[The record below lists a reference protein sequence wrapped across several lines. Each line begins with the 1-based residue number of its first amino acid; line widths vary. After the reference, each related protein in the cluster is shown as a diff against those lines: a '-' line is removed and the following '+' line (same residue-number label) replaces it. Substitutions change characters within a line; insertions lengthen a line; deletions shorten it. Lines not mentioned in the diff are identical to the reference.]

1 MCKDSLRCFA
11 YNILCK
17 ITEFRS
23 EDMIKLLL
31 KFFVDKNSN
40 ESERRVK
47 YSVFA
52 GTLGIICNLLLFA
65 VKVGVGTAMSSIA
78 IISDAF
84 NNLSDTGSSMVSI
97 IGVKLSAKEPDREHP
112 FGHGRLEYI
121 SSLIVAFI
129 IMLVGFELFKS
140 SAAKIF
146 NPEAVALSPV
156 LLVILC
162 ISIPVKL
169 WMYSYNKYVGK
180 ITGSGVILATAK
192 DSINDVI
199 ATSAVILSAIIGKLI
214 NFPPLDGIVGTV
226 VSLLI
231 LYSGLRIA
239 LDTIDIL
246 LGAPP
251 EKELI
256 EAIRSRV
263 LEAEG
268 VVGVHD
274 LIVHDYGP
282 GRVLASVHAEVPDDC
297 NVVEIHE
304 VIDLLEQKID
314 KELGVHIVV
323 HMDPIAVNSEY
334 INSIRNKVVA
344 IVKEIDERL
353 NIHDFRMT
361 DGSNLINLIFDIEI
375 PLDFNYTEEIENRIK
390 ARLKEEDER
399 FNTVIGIDYIYD

>member
-1 MCKDSLRCFA
+1 
-11 YNILCK
+11 
-17 ITEFRS
+17 
-23 EDMIKLLL
+23 MIKFLL
-31 KFFVDKNSN
+31 KHFVDNHCN
-40 ESERRVK
+40 DSEKRVK

-52 GTLGIICNLLLFA
+52 GVLGIICNLILFA
-65 VKVGVGTAMSSIA
+65 IKIGVGTAMSSIA
-78 IISDAF
+78 IVSDAF
-84 NNLSDTGSSMVSI
+84 NNLSDTGSSAVSI
-97 IGVKLSAKEPDREHP
+97 IGTKLSAKKPDREHP

-146 NPEAVALSPV
+146 KPETVSLSPV
-156 LLVILC
+156 LVGILC
-162 ISIPVKL
+162 ISIPVKF
-169 WMYSYNKYVGK
+169 WMYSYNKYIGK
-180 ITGSGVILATAK
+180 ITDSGVILATAK
-192 DSINDVI
+192 DCINDVI
-199 ATSAVILSAIIGKLI
+199 ATSAVIVSAVIGKLI

-226 VSLLI
+226 VSLVI

-239 LDTIDIL
+239 LDTIDVL
-246 LGAPP
+246 LGTPP
-251 EKELI
+251 EKEMI
-256 EAIRSRV
+256 EAIRTRI
-263 LEAEG
+263 LAAEG

-314 KELGVHIVV
+314 KELGIHIVV
-323 HMDPIAVNSEY
+323 HMDPITVNSDY
-334 INSIRNKVVA
+334 LNNVRSKVVA
-344 IVKEIDERL
+344 VVKSIDERM

-361 DGSNLINLIFDIEI
+361 DGANLINLIFDIEI
-375 PLDFNYTEEIENRIK
+375 PLDFDYTEEVESMIK
-390 ARLKEEDER
+390 SKLKEEDER

>member
-1 MCKDSLRCFA
+1 
-11 YNILCK
+11 
-17 ITEFRS
+17 
-23 EDMIKLLL
+23 MIKLLL

-52 GTLGIICNLLLFA
+52 GTLGIICNLFLFA

-140 SAAKIF
+140 SVTKIF
-146 NPEAVALSPV
+146 NPEVVVLSPV
-156 LLVILC
+156 LLVIL
-162 ISIPVKL
+162 SVTIPVKL

-344 IVKEIDERL
+344 IVKEIDDRL